1 MNAVPDRPGAR
12 YVLYALGEV
21 LLIFIGIT
29 LAIGFENPAE
39 QRRQEDLT
47 DGLLLGVRGDLE
59 ANIAEL
65 EANIELDEDFIA
77 SLNTVIHRLDTS
89 SEWDDSMSVQLENAL
104 HWSSPFLATS
114 GYDGLRQAGLYQVRD
129 EELRRSIVDLY
140 ERTYGF
146 LVGDHDRN
154 MWVFMESAL
163 NPVFVGELVRTDD
176 GNTARGRV
184 APRDYA
190 ATRERGVLRSVL
202 LEQQG
207 HLINGLDYR
216 HEALEGTAALLARI
230 DAAVAGGA

>member
-12 YVLYALGEV
+12 YALYALGEV

-29 LAIGFENPAE
+29 LAIGFENAAE

-65 EANIELDEDFIA
+65 ETNIEVDEEFLA
-77 SLNTVIHRLDTS
+77 SLSTVIHRLDTS
-89 SEWDDSMSVQLENAL
+89 SEWDDSMSVELEYAL

-140 ERTYGF
+140 EGTYGF

-154 MWVFMESAL
+154 MWVFMESVL
-163 NPVFVGELVRTDD
+163 NRVFVDELVRTDA
-176 GNTARGRV
+176 GNTERGQV
-184 APRDYA
+184 APRDYE

-207 HLINGLDYR
+207 HLIAGLGYR
-216 HEALEGTAALLARI
+216 RKALDETADLLERI
-230 DAAVAGGA
+230 EAAVGG